1 MKRILLYI
9 YIIVVNFQISANAEP
24 NLMEKAN
31 QLYEKKDY
39 QSASI
44 LYEQQN
50 KQGECVALY
59 YNLGNC
65 YYRQQK
71 FGLAIL
77 NYERALRLDPGDA
90 DARHNLDV
98 ARAHT
103 IDQITEPDENV
114 IFHWVGSV
122 RDFYGS
128 NVWAILSIVFFMGS
142 LFGGFVYW
150 YFAIVRYRKI
160 GFGGG
165 LCSFLL
171 FVVCL
176 SFSSSQKNRQFSNDS
191 AVICVSSVTVKNS
204 PDSMARN
211 IFVLHEGTEVKI
223 SDKIN
228 DFYEIELSNGSKGWL
243 STDAVKVI

>member
-59 YNLGNC
+59 YNLVNC

-128 NVWAILSIVFFMGS
+128 NVWAILSIVFFMGI

-150 YFAIVRYRKI
+150 YFAIVRYKYQKYSVRLRFRI
-160 GFGGG
+160 GAYNCCIYQ
-165 LCSFLL
+165 LLLQNQDQSF
-171 FVVCL
+171 
-176 SFSSSQKNRQFSNDS
+176 
-191 AVICVSSVTVKNS
+191 
-204 PDSMARN
+204 
-211 IFVLHEGTEVKI
+211 
-223 SDKIN
+223 
-228 DFYEIELSNGSKGWL
+228 
-243 STDAVKVI
+243 